1 MDCYWVCVYYLT
13 VLTCSQ
19 TSNQLILY
27 HPSSHALSVQPHT
40 SLSVAGPSRPTQ
52 PLLLPYDSSASKTE
66 AGLDTICSACSQ
78 RIPANRAQTPTSPL
92 RTPRGE
98 MRTRGYFQI
107 LEDAHEMSRPPSPS
121 ISRRRFERTPT
132 PVPEDDDLLDEMN
145 LPAKGYYGE
154 YFKEERKL
162 GMGAEG
168 SVFLATHIISG
179 HVLGKSRLTE

>member
-1 MDCYWVCVYYLT
+1 MWYLSYQADE
-13 VLTCSQ
+13 SQ

-40 SLSVAGPSRPTQ
+40 SLSIAGPSRPTQ
-52 PLLLPYDSSASKTE
+52 PLLLPYTPPTTDDE
-66 AGLDTICSACSQ
+66 ATIESICPTCSQ
-78 RIPANRAQTPTSPL
+78 ALPPHTAQAPPSPSAL

-121 ISRRRFERTPT
+121 MSRRFERTPT
-132 PVPEDDDLLDEMN
+132 PAQEDDDLLDEMH

-154 YFKEERKL
+154 YFREERKL

-179 HVLGKSRLTE
+179 NVLGMFSI